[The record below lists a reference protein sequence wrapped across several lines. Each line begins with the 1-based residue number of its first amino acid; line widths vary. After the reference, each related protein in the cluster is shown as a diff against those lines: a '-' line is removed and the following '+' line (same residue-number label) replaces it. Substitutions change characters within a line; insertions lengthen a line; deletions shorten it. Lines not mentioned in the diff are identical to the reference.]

1 MLHAGRAIM
10 LWDVDSGLPRYVSCS
25 VRARGSYLFFV
36 SVLLLKL
43 LLGDD
48 EHSTVSDAS
57 LTLAHVGE
65 ANEFNGVVCLG
76 RRCP

>member
-1 MLHAGRAIM
+1 MFLSALAA
-10 LWDVDSGLPRYVSCS
+10 L
-25 VRARGSYLFFV
+25 V
-36 SVLLLKL
+36 SVLLLLLRL

-57 LTLAHVGE
+57 LTLAHAGE

-76 RRCP
+76 GRHP